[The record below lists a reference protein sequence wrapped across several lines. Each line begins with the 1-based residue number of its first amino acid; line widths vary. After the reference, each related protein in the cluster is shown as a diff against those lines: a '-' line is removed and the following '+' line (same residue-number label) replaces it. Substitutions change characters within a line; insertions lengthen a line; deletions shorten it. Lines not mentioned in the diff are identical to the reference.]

1 MEIKKIR
8 LGGILLPSNVL
19 MAPLAGY
26 TCYPFRMLA
35 YEMGA
40 GLCFTEMS
48 SANAL
53 KYQDKATRRLL
64 FTTAEE
70 PVKAVQL
77 LGGIPAVME
86 EMACGELL
94 AGFDVIDINM
104 GCPVPNVFKSGEGSA
119 LMLDQKRASA
129 IIRGCK
135 KSGKPVTVKCRTGI
149 HENNMFTA
157 EFARMC
163 EASGA
168 DMITIHGRSR
178 NMMYD
183 GTPCYKEIAHAKAA
197 VSIPVIANGGIY
209 SAEDA
214 EKMMEHTGAD
224 GIMLARYALENG
236 VCGKRCGAGAHRRG
250 LPKLWQQHLFRL
262 RQTQKNGASGGGK
275 PYPGQTGLWLHRSGT
290 GGSAG
295 LSGIGRRKRLGEDPF
310 SGKLGAGGAK
320 RGNWARWAGK
330 GRALL
335 KAQACRW
342 CTEISSSPGQAA
354 AEKLCFLR
362 ESRELPPLLFPK
374 TAILPESFSP
384 RA

>member
-53 KYQDKATRRLL
+53 KYQDRATRRLL

-86 EMACGELL
+86 QMACSELL

-119 LMLDQKRASA
+119 LMLDLKRASA
-129 IIRGCK
+129 IICGCK

-149 HENNMFTA
+149 HESNMFAA

-183 GTPCYKEIAHAKAA
+183 GAPCYKEIAHAKAA

-209 SAEDA
+209 SAADA
-214 EKMMEHTGAD
+214 EKMMERTGAD
-224 GIMLARYALENG
+224 GIMLARYALENPFIFSTLT
-236 VCGKRCGAGAHRRG
+236 GKSCHKSTLQILLEQIELTSRYYDETYTITYIRKLASYGMKKRRG
-250 LPKLWQQHLFRL
+250 TKKYKERL
-262 RQTQKNGASGGGK
+262 YK
-275 PYPGQTGLWLHRSGT
+275 TGSIEELKEVVTL
-290 GGSAG
+290 
-295 LSGIGRRKRLGEDPF
+295 IF
-310 SGKLGAGGAK
+310 S
-320 RGNWARWAGK
+320 
-330 GRALL
+330 
-335 KAQACRW
+335 Q
-342 CTEISSSPGQAA
+342 EQIS
-354 AEKLCFLR
+354 
-362 ESRELPPLLFPK
+362 
-374 TAILPESFSP
+374 
-384 RA
+384 

>member
-1 MEIKKIR
+1 MIKKLR
-8 LGGILLPSNVL
+8 VGTLLLPSNVL

-214 EKMMEHTGAD
+214 EKMMEHTGTD
-224 GIMLARYALENG
+224 GIMLARYALENPFIFSELT
-236 VCGKRCGAGAHRRG
+236 GKNCRG
-250 LPKLWQQHLFRL
+250 TTLQIILEQIELTSRYYDETFTIAYIRKLASYGMKKRKGTKRYKERL
-262 RQTQKNGASGGGK
+262 YK
-275 PYPGQTGLWLHRSGT
+275 TGSLEELKEIVT
-290 GGSAG
+290 
-295 LSGIGRRKRLGEDPF
+295 LIF
-310 SGKLGAGGAK
+310 S
-320 RGNWARWAGK
+320 
-330 GRALL
+330 
-335 KAQACRW
+335 
-342 CTEISSSPGQAA
+342 
-354 AEKLCFLR
+354 
-362 ESRELPPLLFPK
+362 
-374 TAILPESFSP
+374 
-384 RA
+384 